1 MSILNKSSVA
11 WQLAI
16 ATALGAYGG
25 FPSAPL
31 WWRKITQYKITQFM
45 TLWLLVYQGGGKG
58 ELLWTTLVSAIVF
71 VLMSLFSYSDDI
83 KQFLLSKNLKT
94 DTRFFN

>member
-1 MSILNKSSVA
+1 MSFLNKSTVA

-31 WWRKITQYKITQFM
+31 WWRKITQYKITQL

-58 ELLWTTLVSAIVF
+58 ELLWTTLVSAIVYF
-71 VLMSLFSYSDDI
+71 DEFI
-83 KQFLLSKNLKT
+83 
-94 DTRFFN
+94 

>member
-71 VLMSLFSYSDDI
+71 FLMSLFSYSDDI

>member
-1 MSILNKSSVA
+1 M
-11 WQLAI
+11 AI

-45 TLWLLVYQGGGKG
+45 TLWLLVYQGCGKG

>member
-1 MSILNKSSVA
+1 MSFLNKSTVA

-58 ELLWTTLVSAIVF
+58 ELLWTTLVSAIVYF
-71 VLMSLFSYSDDI
+71 LMSLFSYSDDI